1 MEVYKAIAAI
11 IGEMSKEGIGKDST
25 NQQQRW
31 NFRGIDA
38 VYNALAPKLAN
49 HQLMII
55 PRVLSREVTEKQTRN
70 GGNMFYVVVDCE
82 FDFISAK
89 DGSKHTARIF
99 GEAMDSGDKAT
110 NKAMSIALK
119 YAAFQTFFIP
129 TEVNTQD
136 ADSNSY
142 ETVSMINESQQLDL
156 KSFIEENRFTV
167 EQVTQFFGIS
177 DLSQV
182 PSNQYDNTINT
193 IKGWM
198 NNG

>member
-11 IGEMSKEGIGKDST
+11 IGEMSQEGIGKDSV

-38 VYNALAPKLAN
+38 VYNALAPKLAK
-49 HQLMII
+49 HELMIL
-55 PRVLSREVTEKQTRN
+55 PRVLSRECTDRVTKS

-82 FDFISAK
+82 FDFVSAK
-89 DGSKHTARIF
+89 DGSKHTVRIF
-99 GEAMDSGDKAT
+99 GEAMDTGDKAT

-142 ETVSMINESQQLDL
+142 EVVATINDGQQADL
-156 KSFIEENRFTV
+156 KAFIEENRFTV
-167 EQVTQFFGIS
+167 DQILQFFNIKS
-177 DLSQV
+177 LAEV
-182 PSNQYDNTINT
+182 PVNQYENTINT
-193 IKGWM
+193 IKGWVK
-198 NNG
+198 

>member
-11 IGEMSKEGIGKDST
+11 IGEMSQEGIGKDSV

-38 VYNALAPKLAN
+38 VYNALAPKLAK
-49 HQLMII
+49 HELMIL
-55 PRVLSREVTEKQTRN
+55 PRVLSRECTDRVTKN

-82 FDFISAK
+82 FDFVSAK
-89 DGSKHTARIF
+89 DGSKHTVRIF
-99 GEAMDSGDKAT
+99 GEAMDTGDKAT

-142 ETVSMINESQQLDL
+142 EVVATINESQQADL
-156 KSFIEENRFTV
+156 KAFIEENRFAV
-167 EQVTQFFGIS
+167 DQVLQFFNIKS
-177 DLSQV
+177 LADV
-182 PSNQYDNTINT
+182 PVNQYDNTINT
-193 IKGWM
+193 IKGWVK
-198 NNG
+198 

>member
-49 HQLMII
+49 HELMII
-55 PRVLSREVTEKQTRN
+55 PRVLSREVTERTTRN

-136 ADSNSY
+136 ADANSY
-142 ETVSMINESQQLDL
+142 ETVGLINESQQADL
-156 KSFIEENRFTV
+156 KSYIEENLFTV
-167 EQVTQFFGIS
+167 DQVTQFFGIK

-193 IKGWM
+193 IKGWIK
-198 NNG
+198 

>member
-1 MEVYKAIAAI
+1 MEVYKAIASI

-55 PRVLSREVTEKQTRN
+55 PRVLSREVTERQTRN

-142 ETVSMINESQQLDL
+142 EMVNLINESQQADL
-156 KSFIEENRFTV
+156 RSFIEENRFTV
-167 EQVTQFFGIS
+167 EQVTQFFGIN

-182 PSNQYDNTINT
+182 PSNQYENTINT
-193 IKGWM
+193 IKGWVK
-198 NNG
+198 

>member
-11 IGEMSKEGIGKDST
+11 IGEMSQEGIGKDSV

-38 VYNALAPKLAN
+38 VYNALAPKLAK
-49 HQLMII
+49 HELMIL
-55 PRVLSREVTEKQTRN
+55 PRVLSRECTDRLTKS

-82 FDFISAK
+82 FDFVSAK
-89 DGSKHTARIF
+89 DGSKHTVRIF
-99 GEAMDSGDKAT
+99 GEAMDTGDKAT

-142 ETVSMINESQQLDL
+142 EVVATINDSQQADL
-156 KSFIEENRFTV
+156 KAFIEENRFTV
-167 EQVTQFFGIS
+167 DQILQFFSIKS
-177 DLSQV
+177 LADV
-182 PSNQYDNTINT
+182 PVNQYDNTINT
-193 IKGWM
+193 IKGWVK
-198 NNG
+198 

>member
-49 HQLMII
+49 HELMII
-55 PRVLSREVTEKQTRN
+55 PRVLSREVTERQTRN

-136 ADSNSY
+136 PDANSY
-142 ETVSMINESQQLDL
+142 ETISMINDSQQGDL
-156 KSFIEENRFTV
+156 RAFIEENRFTV

-193 IKGWM
+193 IKGWIK
-198 NNG
+198 

>member
-11 IGEMSKEGIGKDST
+11 IGEMSQEGIGKDST

-38 VYNALAPKLAN
+38 VYNALAPKLAK
-49 HQLMII
+49 HELMII
-55 PRVLSREVTEKQTRN
+55 PRVLSRACTDRLTKN

-136 ADSNSY
+136 PDMNSH
-142 ETVSMINESQQLDL
+142 EVVATINQDQQTEL
-156 KSFIEENRFTV
+156 KDFIEENLFKV
-167 EQVTQFFGIS
+167 EQVTQFFSIKSLADIPVG
-177 DLSQV
+177 QFE
-182 PSNQYDNTINT
+182 NTKST
-193 IKGWM
+193 IKGWIQ
-198 NNG
+198 

>member
-11 IGEMSKEGIGKDST
+11 IGEMSQEGIGKDST

-38 VYNALAPKLAN
+38 VYNALAPKLAK
-49 HQLMII
+49 HELMII
-55 PRVLSREVTEKQTRN
+55 PRVLSRESTDRVTKS

-136 ADSNSY
+136 ADQNSHVVVA
-142 ETVSMINESQQLDL
+142 TINEGQQLDL
-156 KSFIEENRFTV
+156 KAFIEDNRFTI
-167 EQVTQFFGIS
+167 EQVTQFFGINS
-177 DLSQV
+177 LSEI
-182 PSNQYDNTINT
+182 PSNQYENTLTT
-193 IKGWM
+193 IKGWIK
-198 NNG
+198 